1 MIILR
6 HGATAM
12 LAVALISVGAA
23 LGPRPTSGSAALA
36 SPVTMPGFKVTLF
49 ASGTDSYS
57 HPDSVEYDSYLGY
70 TYVGYQ
76 NITAKDGSDNKTS
89 TVVEYTADG
98 AVRGSYAV
106 PGHCDGLRTD
116 PSIHM
121 VWASSNEDGNSVLTV
136 INPVDGQLTNYTFP
150 PAPHGGGYDDMA
162 FVNGQAFIAA
172 SNPNL
177 NSAGINVFPALD
189 QIQLQSNGT
198 VTLKPVVMGNDTATD
213 TTTNQTVSL
222 NEVDPDSLTV
232 NPQGDVVMT
241 NQAGSE
247 LVFVHQPGTSK
258 QSLTRIPVGTQVDDT
273 VWATSQTGRLLVV
286 DGATNAV
293 WSLSGPFTT
302 GDVYA
307 ETPSDSGV
315 AGLLGTVDLATG
327 TISPAAMGFK
337 SPTGLLFVPGK

>member
-1 MIILR
+1 MTIIR
-6 HGATAM
+6 RGPTVM
-12 LAVALISVGAA
+12 LAVALIGVGAA
-23 LGPRPTSGSAALA
+23 LGPPPTPGSAALA
-36 SPVTMPGFKVTLF
+36 APVPMPGFTATLF
-49 ASGTDSYS
+49 ASGTASYS
-57 HPDSVEYDSYLGY
+57 HPDSVEHDSYLEY

-89 TVVEYTADG
+89 TVVEYTADC
-98 AVRGSYAV
+98 AVRGTYAV
-106 PGHCDGLRTD
+106 PGHCNGLRID
-116 PSIHM
+116 PSTHL

-150 PAPHGGGYDDMA
+150 PAPHGGGYDDIA
-162 FVNGQAFIAA
+162 FVNGKAFIAA

-177 NSAGINVFPALD
+177 NSAGINVFAALD

-198 VTLKPVVMGNDTATD
+198 VILKPVVMGDDTATD
-213 TTTNQTVSL
+213 STTNQTVSL

-258 QSLTRIPVGTQVDDT
+258 QSLTRIPVGTQVYDT

-286 DGATNAV
+286 DGSTNAV
-293 WSLSGPFTT
+293 WSISGHFTT
-302 GDVYA
+302 GDV
-307 ETPSDSGV
+307 
-315 AGLLGTVDLATG
+315 
-327 TISPAAMGFK
+327 
-337 SPTGLLFVPGK
+337 

>member
-1 MIILR
+1 MTILR

-12 LAVALISVGAA
+12 LAVALISAGAA

-106 PGHCDGLRTD
+106 PGHCDGLRID
-116 PSIHM
+116 PSTHM
-121 VWASSNEDGNSVLTV
+121 VWASSNEDGNSVLAV

-150 PAPHGGGYDDMA
+150 PAQHGGGYDDMA
-162 FVNGQAFIAA
+162 FVNGKAFIAA

-189 QIQLQSNGT
+189 QIRLQSNGT
-198 VTLKPVVMGNDTATD
+198 VNLTPIVMGNDTATD
-213 TTTNQTVSL
+213 STTNQTVSL

-247 LVFVHQPGTSK
+247 LVFVHQPGTGK
-258 QSLTRIPVGTQVDDT
+258 QSLTRIPVGTQVDDA

-286 DGATNAV
+286 DGSTNAV
-293 WSLSGPFTT
+293 WSISGPFTT

-327 TISPAAMGFK
+327 TISPVAMGFK